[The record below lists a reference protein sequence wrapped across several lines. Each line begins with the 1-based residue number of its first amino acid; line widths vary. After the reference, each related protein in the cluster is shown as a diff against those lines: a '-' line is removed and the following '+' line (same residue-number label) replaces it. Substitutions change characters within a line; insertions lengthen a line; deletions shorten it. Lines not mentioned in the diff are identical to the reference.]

1 MPALPDACTAAQRPS
16 MTSDH
21 DFEIFLVCVPGL
33 EATLCAEAV
42 EKGFARARAVK
53 GGVALMGGWS
63 DVWRANLE
71 IRGASRVLARI
82 GSFRALHLAQL
93 DKRSHRLP
101 WREVLRCDVPFRVD
115 ATCRTSR
122 IYHSGAA
129 AERIA
134 RAIHDET
141 GAPQS
146 TEAEVLIKARIE
158 GDVCTIAI
166 DTSGELLH
174 RRGFKE
180 AVNKAPM
187 RETIASLL
195 LRQCGY
201 DGREPVVDPMCG
213 SGTFVIE
220 AAEIACGMKP
230 GRSRRF
236 AFEQLAT
243 FDAQAWAHMRAPKE
257 LAKPQIRFH
266 GSDKDAGA
274 IRMSVANAERAGV
287 GGLTSFRQDAIEDLV
302 APEGPP
308 GLVIVNPPYGARI
321 GDKKALRGLYR
332 RVGHTLA
339 TRFKGWRVGLVT
351 TDAELADATCLPFA
365 PPFGP
370 IAHGGL
376 RIMLFL
382 SGPIA

>member
-1 MPALPDACTAAQRPS
+1 
-16 MTSDH
+16 MTFPVQ
-21 DFEIFLVCVPGL
+21 FEIFLVSVPGL
-33 EATLCAEAV
+33 ESVLSAEARA
-42 EKGFARARAVK
+42 KGFANARAVK
-53 GGVALMGGWS
+53 GGVTMTGGWR

-82 GSFRALHLAQL
+82 ASFRVLHLAQL
-93 DKRSHRLP
+93 DKRAHRVP
-101 WREVLRCDVPFRVD
+101 WRETLRADVPFRIDV
-115 ATCRTSR
+115 TCRASR

-134 RAIHDET
+134 RAVQDEV
-141 GAPQS
+141 GAAQS
-146 TEAEVLIKARIE
+146 PEAEVVIKARIE
-158 GDVCTIAI
+158 NDVCMIAV

-174 RRGFKE
+174 RRGHKE

-201 DGREPVVDPMCG
+201 DGQEPVVDPMCG

-243 FDAQAWAHMRAPKE
+243 FDAQAWTQMRA
-257 LAKPQIRFH
+257 AGATVTTAFRFY
-266 GSDKDAGA
+266 GSDKDPGA
-274 IRMSVANAERAGV
+274 VRMSIANAERAGV
-287 GGLTSFRQDAIEDLV
+287 GALTSFRQVAIEEAA
-302 APEGPP
+302 APHGPP

-321 GDKKALRGLYR
+321 GDKKALHGLYR
-332 RVGHTLA
+332 AIGHTLM
-339 TRFKGWRVGLVT
+339 TRFAGWRAALIT
-351 TDAELADATCLPFA
+351 TDAELAHATGLPFGS
-365 PPFGP
+365 PFGP
-370 IAHGGL
+370 ISHGGL
-376 RIMLFL
+376 RVMLFL
-382 SGPIA
+382 SGPLG